1 MMSRGEKVNQLIA
14 RCLVEAEADTCV
26 REYVNIIKYLVCNKK
41 TKVISRALYVDF
53 SQNCFLIL

>member
-26 REYVNIIKYLVCNKK
+26 REYVNIIKYLVCNKE
-41 TKVISRALYVDF
+41 T
-53 SQNCFLIL
+53 